1 MLVPSAMP
9 RSTCTP
15 DTRASDSA
23 TLRSGSLPM
32 SSATIASTNCVASRL
47 MSRALLRLSRM
58 PVTMTSSTV
67 SPAGAVVCACTDVAS
82 SVAGLSTEYTTPRTI
97 RFVRMF
103 VMTCSPPGRL
113 VVMVILI

>member
-1 MLVPSAMP
+1 
-9 RSTCTP
+9 
-15 DTRASDSA
+15 
-23 TLRSGSLPM
+23 
-32 SSATIASTNCVASRL
+32 
-47 MSRALLRLSRM
+47 
-58 PVTMTSSTV
+58 
-67 SPAGAVVCACTDVAS
+67 VAS